1 MATDAQNLP
10 NDVFKRYDDLKTLL
24 RGHQNDKRDES
35 LYKHLSKL
43 MCHIVQHCPSD
54 ALNKLE
60 EISYLIK
67 LGDEAKLDS
76 FLKRCQVNL
85 YSQPSDQGA
94 IDTTSAVIDK
104 AQACFKVSVDH
115 VR

>member
-24 RGHQNDKRDES
+24 RGHQSQSRDES

-43 MCHIVQHCPSD
+43 MCHIVQNCPND

-60 EISYLIK
+60 EISYLVK
-67 LGDEAKLDS
+67 LGDEAKLDC
-76 FLKRCQVNL
+76 FLKRSQVNL

-94 IDTTSAVIDK
+94 IDTTCTVIE
-104 AQACFKVSVDH
+104 
-115 VR
+115 